1 MREAEPGCSK
11 NDLWR
16 MLWEREREVGKA
28 LLAAWT
34 AVEALATALV
44 SRGTLQGDE
53 AEAIIDGTFAGR
65 SERSADRWAV
75 VQRIHWAM
83 PERRSGCCRL
93 PALGV
98 VAHDPGMLNEA
109 TRVGER

>member
-1 MREAEPGCSK
+1 MCGSSGFGPTEDRRRAWELGQEYREAEPGCSK

-53 AEAIIDGTFAGR
+53 AEAIIDGAFVGR
-65 SERSADRWAV
+65 SERGADRWAAV
-75 VQRIHWAM
+75 HRI
-83 PERRSGCCRL
+83 RSGMPCR
-93 PALGV
+93 G
-98 VAHDPGMLNEA
+98 
-109 TRVGER
+109 